1 MKCETITLF
10 WCFFVFLKNLA
21 FKFMLFINKYIDKW
35 QQVAF
40 LAYAWVLTFVSV
52 SCMHTY
58 KIHPSKLVKVQ
69 QPHTIERSECITDE
83 STENSIENSESD
95 TSQCLVDKKLKM
107 FAVLAVKLRTSANL
121 SLSQTVKVLRV
132 LHETFSDDRFLPP
145 TRSAI
150 NKASNNAEIEG
161 VD

>member
-1 MKCETITLF
+1 M
-10 WCFFVFLKNLA
+10 
-21 FKFMLFINKYIDKW
+21 
-35 QQVAF
+35 
-40 LAYAWVLTFVSV
+40 
-52 SCMHTY
+52 
-58 KIHPSKLVKVQ
+58 Q

-161 VD
+161 IDRQSLQILRFDGKTFLNLYGLAKIELTFYSKRRYHQILL